1 MLKTYSSAENSI
13 HAKVSI
19 KRMYRKQNPYRIP
32 DLNIYFLTYFNANR
46 RAGPEAGDWR
56 MPVRFPVSY
65 SFIINYFHL

>member
-46 RAGPEAGDWR
+46 RTGPEAGDWR
-56 MPVRFPVSY
+56 LPRLSR
-65 SFIINYFHL
+65 